1 MPDLEG
7 LGEEV
12 RRLRTAQGLSPAEL
26 AQRSSVRVEDVLLI
40 ERGEGVPLRNT
51 VVNIAG
57 ALGASAT
64 AFLRMLD

>member
-12 RRLRTAQGLSPAEL
+12 RRLRTARGLSPAEL
-26 AQRSSVRVEDVLLI
+26 ARRSGVRIEDVLLI

-51 VVNIAG
+51 VVNIAA
-57 ALGASAT
+57 ALGASAS
-64 AFLRMLD
+64 AFLRLLD